1 MRGPGLMAL
10 LFMALVVSA
19 CGDPAETTAS
29 AAAPE
34 ATPTTVPPTTT
45 ATSSTP
51 TTTAPPTT
59 TTAAAPLTT
68 LTFTGADCIQSGPDT
83 VPVGIL
89 KFTLENESSVDMAVV
104 VLELVDVTFEEL
116 VADDVRLFPPT
127 TSWPPQGAS
136 PEESH
141 STRKVEAYTEVK
153 HSVAFHNAGNYGTVC
168 WPLDGG
174 PAVQGALL
182 TVEE

>member
-1 MRGPGLMAL
+1 MAL
-10 LFMALVVSA
+10 LVALVVAA
-19 CGDPAETTAS
+19 CGDRAETTDSS
-29 AAAPE
+29 AARE

-45 ATSSTP
+45 
-51 TTTAPPTT
+51 TA
-59 TTAAAPLTT
+59 TAALTT

-89 KFTLENESSVDMAVV
+89 KFTLENESSVDMAIV
-104 VLELVDVTFEEL
+104 VLELVDVTLEEL

-136 PEESH
+136 PEESR
-141 STRKVEAYTEVK
+141 STRKVEANTEVK
-153 HSVAFHNAGNYGTVC
+153 HSVAFHSPGDFGTVC

-174 PAVQGALL
+174 PAVPGALL
-182 TVEE
+182 TVED